1 MGGGML
7 SISRT
12 KVLAGVGFM
21 LGALALEGC
30 ARHAVEPTAT
40 YGSIK
45 DDAPGGAAVHKT
57 AARGAGASQ
66 PVHRSAMERSPGA
79 GDTTVSA
86 GATSKAAHSTS
97 AEPASVETGGPA
109 ARIASATAGASQGGS
124 ETTTAAAGIASM
136 ARATPEA
143 AVAGKPKLTG
153 ADRIAASQQPAE
165 ALPAS
170 TERLLI
176 QGRQLFQAGKVQEAR
191 KRFIAALNGLSPEA
205 TLELART
212 FDTHYLSKLGLADGA
227 PDIQRAL
234 QLYKSAVERGSEAA
248 KADLAR
254 VEATL
259 NTAPNAVPK

>member
-1 MGGGML
+1 
-7 SISRT
+7 
-12 KVLAGVGFM
+12 
-21 LGALALEGC
+21 
-30 ARHAVEPTAT
+30 
-40 YGSIK
+40 
-45 DDAPGGAAVHKT
+45 
-57 AARGAGASQ
+57 
-66 PVHRSAMERSPGA
+66 
-79 GDTTVSA
+79 
-86 GATSKAAHSTS
+86 
-97 AEPASVETGGPA
+97 
-109 ARIASATAGASQGGS
+109 
-124 ETTTAAAGIASM
+124 M

>member
-1 MGGGML
+1 ML

-12 KVLAGVGFM
+12 KVLAGVGVM

-30 ARHAVEPTAT
+30 TRHAVEPTAT

-45 DDAPGGAAVHKT
+45 DDAPGSVPVHRIAT
-57 AARGAGASQ
+57 RSAGASQ
-66 PVHRSAMERSPGA
+66 PAQRSGTERSSGSGDQAAPMAVASRPAQSANGA
-79 GDTTVSA
+79 
-86 GATSKAAHSTS
+86 
-97 AEPASVETGGPA
+97 AS
-109 ARIASATAGASQGGS
+109 SQGGS
-124 ETTTAAAGIASM
+124 ETTTAAAGSASM
-136 ARATPEA
+136 SSSTTEPATEKA
-143 AVAGKPKLTG
+143 KPAG
-153 ADRIAASQQPAE
+153 ADRVAAARQPAE
-165 ALPAS
+165 AMPIS

-176 QGRQLFQAGKVQEAR
+176 LGRQLFQAGKVQEAR

-254 VEATL
+254 VEATI
-259 NTAPNAVPK
+259 NAVPNAIPK